1 MCNQCTISV
10 LVSVNMPKQKI
21 VSSCDKKVIID
32 DKLEQNHASGFPNKL
47 FIHGTWGIPAGGR
60 SNVTRS
66 STVEQWGGILDALE
80 NVDDESSDDNYRSHL
95 RSIREKKSGCIGPPA
110 WW

>member
-1 MCNQCTISV
+1 M
-10 LVSVNMPKQKI
+10 
-21 VSSCDKKVIID
+21 
-32 DKLEQNHASGFPNKL
+32 
-47 FIHGTWGIPAGGR
+47 GGR

-95 RSIREKKSGCIGPPA
+95 RSIREKKCVCIGPPA
-110 WW
+110 